1 MSVKNLEWSFPMRHS
16 NIEDINEAHGLT
28 KFTEEEQD
36 VVRTIRQTFNVQL
49 DPCDRCVFRKYVE
62 LIQVIEY
69 TVPTCRGMEISE
81 LYLFMAM
88 LAMIGV
94 SLAEEPNKTSI
105 SQIVRFI
112 EISKARRELELKA
125 QAGERILQS

>member
-1 MSVKNLEWSFPMRHS
+1 MSVRNLEWSSRMTHS
-16 NIEDINEAHGLT
+16 SMDDINESHGLA

-69 TVPTCRGMEISE
+69 TVPTCRGMGISE
-81 LYLFMAM
+81 TYLFMAM

-94 SLAEEPNKTSI
+94 SLAEEPDKTSI
-105 SQIVRFI
+105 LQIIRFI
-112 EISKARRELELKA
+112 EISKSRRELELKA